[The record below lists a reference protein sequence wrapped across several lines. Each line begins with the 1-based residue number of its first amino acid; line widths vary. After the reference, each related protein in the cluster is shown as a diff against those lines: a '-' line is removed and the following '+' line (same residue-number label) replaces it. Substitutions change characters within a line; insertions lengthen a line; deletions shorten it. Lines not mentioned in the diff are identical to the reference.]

1 MTKILI
7 VDDHYLIREGLKKIL
22 EPLTD
27 LCIVGEL
34 QKGCDVREFIM
45 KHDCDLIILD
55 INLPD
60 RNGMDILKDVK
71 AIKPDISI
79 LMLSILPEEQF
90 AVRALRAGASGYI
103 TKDGVAEE
111 LVIAIRRIANGRRY
125 VSEHLA
131 EKLALNL
138 ESSPKKNL
146 HDTLSDREF
155 QILLL
160 IGSGLSNK
168 EIASRLSLSGSTVD
182 TYRARIYEK
191 MHMSSITQLIHYVI
205 NNDLLK

>member
-22 EPLTD
+22 DPEND
-27 LCIVGEL
+27 LSIVGEL